1 MHAKETALLS
11 VYKYLSGQQ
20 LKRVG
25 ATEKICGVLGLCLG
39 FFKPTYRESGKHMKK
54 QFAYDIFTPK
64 QNLPE
69 LKSLHSNYINQL

>member
-25 ATEKICGVLGLCLG
+25 ATEKICGVLGLCLS
-39 FFKPTYRESGKHMKK
+39 FFKPTYRESGKHEKT
-54 QFAYDIFTPK
+54 IC
-64 QNLPE
+64 
-69 LKSLHSNYINQL
+69 I